1 MKDIARYAVLNHG
14 LALMKTAAKAV
25 NGMASVHLTN
35 TYGTEFH
42 AQKVGEFWVDQSVR
56 TVKRVDTKYVEQ
68 LFEELA
74 TTGNWS
80 KEDREAVWNNLFT
93 SDGEKIKSLR
103 LGKEYASDELT
114 TANKKLGAILK
125 DGIEAG
131 IENGTLSDLLL
142 SATVLLVQETIA
154 KELTTPNQELFKDVT
169 ENLDA
174 LKTNDVE
181 QLCRLYDAMRTFN
194 AGLETEMERLR
205 DQLLQ
210 SEQPEG
216 YKITESAPRRKFN
229 LEGFRSMVQD
239 PEAESPVKE
248 SSFKI
253 CYIMD
258 ERLYNIKQQYSR
270 RTADQTE
277 QNGQTDAELNEL
289 FL

>member
-1 MKDIARYAVLNHG
+1 
-14 LALMKTAAKAV
+14 
-25 NGMASVHLTN
+25 MASVHLTN
-35 TYGTEFH
+35 TYGAEFH

-56 TVKRVDTKYVEQ
+56 TVKRVDTKYIEQ

-74 TTGNWS
+74 TIGNWN

-93 SDGEKIKSLR
+93 SEGERIKSLR

-131 IENGTLSDLLL
+131 IENGTLNDLLL
-142 SATVLLVQETIA
+142 SASVLLVQETIA

-174 LKTNDVE
+174 LKTNDAE
-181 QLCRLYDAMRTFN
+181 RLCRLYDAMRTFN

-239 PEAESPVKE
+239 PEAEPPVKE

-270 RTADQTE
+270 RAADQTE